1 MYNKKKLHWEK
12 KSELQDILLLKF
24 PQYYI
29 LPWQY
34 FHSQVVSSIFLT
46 AV

>member
-1 MYNKKKLHWEK
+1 MYNKKKNYTEK
-12 KSELQDILLLKF
+12 KKKLQDILLLKF